1 MASDGNKNKPLD
13 REVRDMVNNMTRR
26 IVDQFHKP
34 SASLHNQESVA
45 DEDGHGIRIVTLAGT
60 NTGASM
66 RSELDD
72 QKSNKL
78 LEPTQGLTLIAIS
91 KLLTILSCL
100 VATTALMILVFIWT
114 FGILMMNTV
123 DFVLI
128 SMERRERRERRKTRT
143 RKLPKVTNILN
154 IQIEVTEEENRSRR
168 FKRK

>member
-13 REVRDMVNNMTRR
+13 REVRDMVNTMTRR

-78 LEPTQGLTLIAIS
+78 PDGVSFGDPEASGTYVNSNFQALNNSIMFGSNYSTNDPGVHMDISDTYDEHRGLRPDKHGKKGKKGKKEDEDEEAS
-91 KLLTILSCL
+91 KS
-100 VATTALMILVFIWT
+100 
-114 FGILMMNTV
+114 
-123 DFVLI
+123 DQH
-128 SMERRERRERRKTRT
+128 SEH
-143 RKLPKVTNILN
+143 
-154 IQIEVTEEENRSRR
+154 SD
-168 FKRK
+168 